1 MTNIYNELYNHYNTH
16 IITPQA
22 KILHGPMQHMLKA
35 LPDNSVDSVV
45 CDPPYGIDFMGKS
58 WDNAYPPADWWAE
71 CFRVLK
77 PGGHLIAFAATRTYH
92 HAGTNIEAAGFEIRD
107 MISWL
112 YGSGFP
118 KSYNIGKAIDK
129 RGGAAGS
136 AFAKAL
142 KEAREAR
149 NLTKAECDTKY
160 CNGATMWSWY
170 EGRKGGI
177 QLPSYEWMLNLLNDG
192 WEELT
197 EVISAF
203 APTEREVVGQY
214 AGDAGGL
221 GGERFSTNKAD
232 ITVGQTD
239 WEGWGTALKPAC
251 EPCVLARKPLSVN
264 GKKATVVDNVLEH
277 GTGAINIDACRV
289 PTDDVRGGH
298 RADAVNTSFS
308 GKTEKPQVY
317 TEGRWPANLI
327 HDGSEE
333 ATQFFPETG
342 AATPTKG
349 KGNSGT
355 RSEGNDLPSTG
366 HLSSAPSTISDNG
379 GSAARYFYS
388 AKVSKKERNRG
399 LDSFETKQLAV
410 SGGAQ
415 SNGADYQADKKA
427 PVGLNRPKQYQN
439 NHPTV
444 KPHSLMSYLIKLV
457 TPVGG
462 TVLDPFNGSG
472 STGCAAV
479 SNGFNYIGV
488 EMDADYL
495 EISKARIKDAA
506 ANPEAWND
514 VK

>member
-118 KSYNIGKAIDK
+118 KSFNIGKAIDK

-289 PTDDVRGGH
+289 PTDAADSLADRKNDTSRGDPINSVGH
-298 RADAVNTSFS
+298 SA
-308 GKTEKPQVY
+308 GKAY
-317 TEGRWPANLI
+317 SSHTEGRWPANLI

-342 AATPTKG
+342 AAVANNRGSREQAGP
-349 KGNSGT
+349 SGT
-355 RSEGNDLPSTG
+355 FGGLKHSDGLRG
-366 HLSSAPSTISDNG
+366 HNDNG
-379 GSAARYFYS
+379 GSAARYFYTAS
-388 AKVSKKERNRG
+388 TKENLITYLQTMIG
-399 LDSFETKQLAV
+399 LTE
-410 SGGAQ
+410 
-415 SNGADYQADKKA
+415 
-427 PVGLNRPKQYQN
+427 
-439 NHPTV
+439 
-444 KPHSLMSYLIKLV
+444 
-457 TPVGG
+457 
-462 TVLDPFNGSG
+462 
-472 STGCAAV
+472 
-479 SNGFNYIGV
+479 
-488 EMDADYL
+488 
-495 EISKARIKDAA
+495 
-506 ANPEAWND
+506 
-514 VK
+514 